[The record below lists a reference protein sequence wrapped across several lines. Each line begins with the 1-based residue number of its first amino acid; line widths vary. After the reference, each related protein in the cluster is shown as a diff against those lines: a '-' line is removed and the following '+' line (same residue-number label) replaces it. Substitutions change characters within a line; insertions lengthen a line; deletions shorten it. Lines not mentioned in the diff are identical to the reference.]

1 MISEASFKELFE
13 LYSDRKNTFLQ
24 ILYKVRLFVKNGSL
38 KADNVYDGKDWEVE
52 SRPEE
57 PPEVVVKKAG
67 VQFFMEKNKEMDYE
81 SRVESFEEV
90 GMVDPFRTKKSLEEA
105 IKEYKKFDFYAE
117 D

>member
-1 MISEASFKELFE
+1 
-13 LYSDRKNTFLQ
+13 
-24 ILYKVRLFVKNGSL
+24 
-38 KADNVYDGKDWEVE
+38 
-52 SRPEE
+52 
-57 PPEVVVKKAG
+57 
-67 VQFFMEKNKEMDYE
+67 MEKNKEMDYE